1 MNNEY
6 FENDDHRYEDMLD
19 LPHHVSQVHPPMSRA
34 DRAAQFSPFAALT
47 GFGETIRETGRITQ
61 ERVELGEDARN
72 LLDEKLGMLQEQ
84 IGSRPRVTLTYFQQ
98 DEKSG
103 IRHRGE
109 GFIVNVKENR
119 GANKG
124 TEAQRRAEAH
134 KDAEAQRHNDA
145 TALRTR
151 AYHKKR

>member
-72 LLDEKLGMLQEQ
+72 LLDEKLGMLREH
-84 IGSRPRVTLTYFQQ
+84 IDSRPRVTLTYFQQ
-98 DEKSG
+98 DEKKAG
-103 IRHRGE
+103 G
-109 GFIVNVKENR
+109 
-119 GANKG
+119 
-124 TEAQRRAEAH
+124 
-134 KDAEAQRHNDA
+134 
-145 TALRTR
+145 
-151 AYHKKR
+151 AYHTVTGRIKKIDAYERMVVMEDGIKLPVSQIMEIEWVPFSCEGDTGV